1 MAADEAFGGA
11 RDLPLPEGEG
21 RGEGK
26 RGFRPKCASSTR
38 FALRYMD
45 AAEKESMGSWRDGMT
60 RTRARRGRTH
70 SRMSMQTNWCAVSV
84 ALWSTALGMA
94 PAAETPRNI
103 SHPVPQSPLPLRVHV
118 FEDYE
123 TDIEKRWWLRG
134 ALETNNV
141 PPALSASV
149 PNRRAC
155 RATQSKDFDD
165 KMGDPTKSFKAVV
178 FNPVPGPPMG
188 PNTRLSFRYWL
199 DDTDTLRV
207 QIYSLSKG
215 YHRFLTLTNLPQ
227 RLWESATVDMTAAR
241 RPDGSGGPLA
251 EDERIDDIQF
261 YVAPEAELII
271 DDIVLCEAAPSGET
285 KSFPHRVIFTG
296 WFDTGKQG
304 ASNEWPGDFEI
315 VKQDAPFTWKAAKS
329 VVNPQTGR
337 PWIRVHMRGARPL
350 SAADRLRFR
359 YRLTDGN
366 ELKVVLAN
374 STTGQ
379 EWNAPGLVWAS
390 EKWTETTM
398 DFQVARSGLFADELR
413 FVAANNAELLV
424 DDLLLFEPAPN
435 EHTARLE
442 TDALQVVVADNEAF
456 GATHRAGYN
465 GVAELLLAAPGAK
478 NLFVASVAGL
488 NFEHI
493 FNGDAQSFGWNIFE
507 PRRAPMQLVRRTATR
522 VELQQVQTEHWPL
535 RSRLTYEV
543 TNDAIDF
550 TYCGMPLV
558 DAWRKHGYIGVF
570 FASYIDKPEDM
581 SLQFIGRSRPGRGE
595 ARPRWIKHL
604 PPKHGEAANHRPAGS
619 TWDPPLDE
627 GFNIPLAKGTSD
639 FEYVYPF
646 YFGRSGE
653 NVFIMMFE
661 RPRDGGELR
670 FAQSPS
676 GGGTGNPAWDFLY
689 FKRGYEMN
697 REFCFRARAVFRKFK
712 DAEEVIRVYEQWSG
726 EKVVRPEPPR

>member
-1 MAADEAFGGA
+1 MWVAH
-11 RDLPLPEGEG
+11 
-21 RGEGK
+21 
-26 RGFRPKCASSTR
+26 
-38 FALRYMD
+38 
-45 AAEKESMGSWRDGMT
+45 AAE
-60 RTRARRGRTH
+60 A
-70 SRMSMQTNWCAVSV
+70 
-84 ALWSTALGMA
+84 
-94 PAAETPRNI
+94 PRNI
-103 SHPVPQSPLPLRVHV
+103 AHPVPQGPLPLRVHV

-134 ALETNNV
+134 VLETNNV
-141 PPALSASV
+141 PPSLSASI

-155 RATQSKDFDD
+155 RATVSKDFDD

-199 DDTDTLRV
+199 DGTDALRV

-227 RLWESATVDMTAAR
+227 RAWQSTAVAMTDAR

-261 YVAPEAELII
+261 YVAPDAELLI
-271 DDIVLCEAAPSGET
+271 DDIVLYEGGPASQTE
-285 KSFPHRVIFTG
+285 SFPRRVTFTG

-304 ASNEWPGDFEI
+304 VGNEWPGDFEI
-315 VKQDAPFTWKAAKS
+315 VKQDPPLTWKAAKS
-329 VVNPQTGR
+329 IMNPQTGR
-337 PWIRVHMRGARPL
+337 PWIRVHLRGARPL
-350 SAADRLRFR
+350 SVANRLRFR
-359 YRLTDGN
+359 YRLTGADRF
-366 ELKVVLAN
+366 EVVLAN
-374 STTGQ
+374 AATGK
-379 EWNAPGLVWAS
+379 EWPAPSREWVSGKWA
-390 EKWTETTM
+390 EAAV
-398 DFQVARSGLFADELR
+398 DFQVVESGMFADELR
-413 FVAANNAELLV
+413 FLAPENAELLV

-442 TDALQVVVADNEAF
+442 TGALRVVVADNEAF
-456 GATHRAGYN
+456 GTIHRAGYN
-465 GVAELLLAAPGAK
+465 GVAELLVTAPGAK
-478 NLFVASVAGL
+478 NLFVPSVAGL

-493 FNGDAQSFGWNIFE
+493 FSGDALSFSWNIFE
-507 PRRAPMQLVRRTATR
+507 PRRAPIQLVRGSATR
-522 VELQQVQTEHWPL
+522 VELQQERTEHWPL

-550 TYCGMPLV
+550 TYCGTPLS

-581 SLQFIGRSRPGRGE
+581 SLQFIGRSRPGRGD

-604 PPKHGEAANHRPAGS
+604 PASHGLAANHRPAGS
-619 TWDPPLDE
+619 AWDPPLDE
-627 GFNIPLAKGTSD
+627 GFNIPLAKGASD
-639 FEYVYPF
+639 FEYLYPF

-661 RPRDGGELR
+661 RPHDGGELR

-676 GGGTGNPAWDFLY
+676 GGGAGNPAWDFVY
-689 FKRGYEMN
+689 FQRGYEVN
-697 REFCFRARAVFRKFK
+697 REFCFRARAVLRKFSNV
-712 DAEEVIRVYEQWSG
+712 DEVIRLYEHWSG
-726 EKVVRPEPPR
+726 EKVIRPAGTPSPE